1 MTSVENTF
9 FSLFHSC
16 APSTEGVVSGLL
28 LLWKHTSSDSHA
40 AHVGVHVLDGEGKK
54 VEEDSMIE
62 RELRKQP
69 LKHPQPGFGGSVRR
83 RDV

>member
-1 MTSVENTF
+1 METHVQ
-9 FSLFHSC
+9 
-16 APSTEGVVSGLL
+16 P
-28 LLWKHTSSDSHA
+28 SHA

-83 RDV
+83 REV